1 MSPGSKEIKLQEVGG
16 GGEGEGKE
24 TRGHVNCPGSPG
36 DPELSLWTP
45 ALVFVLLCLQP
56 VLEASDTESVRGPQA
71 GQHSAHPPKQGPA
84 KEGCPCSGRVD
95 MGL

>member
-45 ALVFVLLCLQP
+45 APVFVLLCLQP
-56 VLEASDTESVRGPQA
+56 VLEASDRICAGGPQA
-71 GQHSAHPPKQGPA
+71 GQHSAPPPQTRA
-84 KEGCPCSGRVD
+84 S
-95 MGL
+95 